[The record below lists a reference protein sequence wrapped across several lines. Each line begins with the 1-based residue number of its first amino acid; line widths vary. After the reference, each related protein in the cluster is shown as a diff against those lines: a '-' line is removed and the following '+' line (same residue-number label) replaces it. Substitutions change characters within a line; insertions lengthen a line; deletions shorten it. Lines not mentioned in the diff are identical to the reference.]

1 MKKTIFTIG
10 LSIFLL
16 ILSSCNSPEKPN
28 INAAAEIN
36 PKAYIYVNSTEKALE
51 EFKNSTNAYI
61 KILDPI
67 KKKSDGIIV
76 IHISY
81 NFSNTENLLE
91 ALSELAN
98 DKIVYG
104 QKTMLPIDKISEEI
118 LKKKTEIIAQI
129 SLIPVVLLNN
139 K

>member
-1 MKKTIFTIG
+1 MKKTILTIG

-16 ILSSCNSPEKPN
+16 ILSSCNSPEKLN
-28 INAAAEIN
+28 INAATEIN
-36 PKAYIYVNSTEKALE
+36 PKVYIYVNSTEKALKGL
-51 EFKNSTNAYI
+51 KNSTNAYI

-67 KKKSDGIIV
+67 EKKSDGMIEIR
-76 IHISY
+76 ISY

-129 SLIPVVLLNN
+129 SLIPVVLLND